1 MLRSLHIENYAIIRS
16 VKINFDEGF
25 TVITGETGS
34 GKSIIIGALSLI
46 LGKRADTSILHDK
59 TRKCFVEGEFDIQNL
74 NLQDFFADN
83 DLDYAE
89 ITIIRREVNE
99 NGKSRAFINDTPVT
113 LSVLKTLAES
123 LVDIHSQHHNL
134 LINNENFRINLI
146 DQYAQ
151 VHDLL
156 IQYQNCF
163 STYKKCEKQLS
174 ELKETQRQ
182 QEQERDYLKY
192 VFKELE
198 EAQLSEGEQDTI
210 EQQIQL
216 LSNAESIKSKLYNS
230 LQLLAEDEE
239 QNLLHQLQSIRE
251 QCQSVCGFDA
261 ELAELTH
268 RIDSSLLELKDIA
281 NDLRRKENAIE
292 VNPQE
297 LERLNER
304 LDQLIKLEH
313 KHRVENNEQLIKL
326 RDSIDQKLS
335 SIDTEDARISQL
347 EKDCEKLR
355 MQTLELAKKLSDKRR
370 QASTKFEQE
379 MTDKLQL
386 LGMKDGQFQ
395 LNFISL
401 EAPNNTGMDKIDFL
415 FSANK
420 GSEMDLIEK
429 NASGGEMSRLM
440 LAMKSI
446 INDNAL
452 LPTVVFD
459 EIDTGISGEV
469 AGKVAQLMQQFSHHH
484 QLIVITH
491 LPQIAAYGKKHYFV
505 YKDASGDKTYTQIKS
520 LNNEESIREIATM
533 IGGEHLSDAVIKTAK
548 ELKNNIL
555 L

>member
-16 VKINFDEGF
+16 VKINFDERF
-25 TVITGETGS
+25 TVITGETGA

-59 TRKCFVEGEFDIQNL
+59 TKKCFVEGEFDIRNL

-83 DLDYAE
+83 DLDYAD

-99 NGKSRAFINDTPVT
+99 NGKSRAFINDTPVNLT
-113 LSVLKTLAES
+113 VLKTLAES

-151 VHDLL
+151 VHALL
-156 IQYQNCF
+156 NQYQHCF
-163 STYKKCEKQLS
+163 SSYKKCEKQWL
-174 ELKETQRQ
+174 ELKERQQQ
-182 QEQERDYLKY
+182 QEQERSYLKY
-192 VFKELE
+192 VFEELE

-210 EQQIQL
+210 EQKIQL
-216 LSNAESIKSKLYNS
+216 LSNAENIKTKLYNS

-239 QNLLHQLQSIRE
+239 QNLLHQLQNIKE
-251 QCQSVCGFDA
+251 QCQSVSGFDA
-261 ELAELTH
+261 ELAELSH

-281 NDLRRKENAIE
+281 NDLRHKENAVE

-304 LDQLIKLEH
+304 LDQLINLEH
-313 KHRVENNEQLIKL
+313 KHRVESNEQLIEL
-326 RDSIDQKLS
+326 RDQIDQQLS
-335 SIDTEDARISQL
+335 SIDTEDAQISQL
-347 EKDCEKLR
+347 ERDCEKLHA
-355 MQTLELAKKLSDKRR
+355 QTLELAKELSDKRH
-370 QASTKFEQE
+370 QASTDFEQE
-379 MTDKLQL
+379 MADKLQL
-386 LGMKDGQFQ
+386 LGMKHGQFK
-395 LNFISL
+395 LDFIPL
-401 EAPNNTGMDKIDFL
+401 ENPNNTGMDKIDFL

-420 GSEMDLIEK
+420 GSELELIEK

-440 LAMKSI
+440 LAIKSI

-469 AGKVAQLMQQFSHHH
+469 AGKVAQLMQQFSRHH

-491 LPQIAAYGKKHYFV
+491 LPQIAAYGKMHYFV
-505 YKDASGDKTYTQIKS
+505 YKDNSEDKTYTQIKS

-533 IGGEHLSDAVIKTAK
+533 ISGEHLSDAVIETAK

>member
-239 QNLLHQLQSIRE
+239 QNLLHQL
-251 QCQSVCGFDA
+251 
-261 ELAELTH
+261 
-268 RIDSSLLELKDIA
+268 
-281 NDLRRKENAIE
+281 
-292 VNPQE
+292 
-297 LERLNER
+297 
-304 LDQLIKLEH
+304 
-313 KHRVENNEQLIKL
+313 
-326 RDSIDQKLS
+326 
-335 SIDTEDARISQL
+335 
-347 EKDCEKLR
+347 
-355 MQTLELAKKLSDKRR
+355 
-370 QASTKFEQE
+370 
-379 MTDKLQL
+379 
-386 LGMKDGQFQ
+386 
-395 LNFISL
+395 
-401 EAPNNTGMDKIDFL
+401 
-415 FSANK
+415 
-420 GSEMDLIEK
+420 
-429 NASGGEMSRLM
+429 
-440 LAMKSI
+440 
-446 INDNAL
+446 
-452 LPTVVFD
+452 
-459 EIDTGISGEV
+459 
-469 AGKVAQLMQQFSHHH
+469 
-484 QLIVITH
+484 
-491 LPQIAAYGKKHYFV
+491 
-505 YKDASGDKTYTQIKS
+505 
-520 LNNEESIREIATM
+520 
-533 IGGEHLSDAVIKTAK
+533 
-548 ELKNNIL
+548 
-555 L
+555 